1 LGYQPIE
8 NYAIIGDLHTVA
20 LVGMNGS
27 IDFLSFPRFDSPTV
41 FAARLDDARGGR
53 FQIAPAFASG
63 RQRQLYLP
71 DTNVLVTRALSEEG
85 VAEVT
90 DCMPIEEEDHP
101 HAIVRHVRTVRGD
114 VRFRMRCEPR
124 FDYGRASHVVEV
136 NEGEVLFVSTGAD
149 GTALRLR
156 TPVPVRIEDGAA
168 VAEFQLRSGEGI
180 DFVLEEA
187 QPSCASGAASPAWC
201 EEMRVAT
208 ARFWRDWVGK
218 SSYTGRWRE
227 VVNRSALTLK
237 LLTSRHLGSLVAAPT
252 FGLPEQV
259 GGGRNWDYRYTWIR
273 DSAFTLYALLR
284 LGFTSE
290 AHAFVGWIEARCEE
304 LGADGG
310 LQIMYG
316 IDGRHDLT
324 EETLEHFE
332 GYRGSRPVRIGNG
345 AYDQLQLDIYG
356 ELMDA
361 VYLYDK
367 YGETI
372 SYALWG
378 NLSRLIEWVCK
389 HWDTAD
395 EGIWEVRGGRQH
407 FLYSRLMCWVA
418 IDRGVRLAWKRSL
431 PAPLD
436 RWITVRTQIHRDIHQ
451 NFWNERRRC
460 FVQVKNG
467 DAVDAAC
474 LLMPLMR
481 FIGPTDPRW
490 LSTLATVEQE
500 LVSDSLVYR
509 YQSNVAASDG
519 LAGREGT
526 FTMCSFWFVECLA
539 RAGQLTKA
547 RLAFDKMLGFAN
559 HVGLY
564 SEELGP
570 QGEHLGNFPQA
581 FTHLGLISA
590 AFFIDRALSGTG
602 QHG

>member
-1 LGYQPIE
+1 MSQQPIE
-8 NYAIIGDLHTVA
+8 NHAIIGDLHTVA
-20 LVGMNGS
+20 LVATDGT

-41 FAARLDDARGGR
+41 FASLLDPERGGS
-53 FQIAPAFASG
+53 FQIAPAFADG
-63 RQRQLYLP
+63 RQKQLYLP

-90 DCMPIEEEDHP
+90 DCMPIDEHDHP
-101 HAIVRHVRTVRGD
+101 HAIVRHARTVRGD
-114 VRFRMRCEPR
+114 VRFRMRCAPR
-124 FDYGRASHVVEV
+124 FDYGRASHTVDVR
-136 NEGEVLFVSTGAD
+136 EGEVLFSSQGRDATM
-149 GTALRLR
+149 LRLR

-168 VAEFQLRSGEGI
+168 IADFELRSGEGI

-187 QPSCASGAASPAWC
+187 RPGCASGAATSAWC
-201 EEMRVAT
+201 ARMRETT
-208 ARFWRDWVGK
+208 AQFWRDWIGG
-218 SSYTGRWRE
+218 SHYAGRWRE

-237 LLTSRHLGSLVAAPT
+237 LLTSRRFGSLVAAPT
-252 FGLPEQV
+252 FGLPELI
-259 GGGRNWDYRYTWIR
+259 GGARNWDYRYTWIR
-273 DSAFTLYALLR
+273 DSSFTLYALLR
-284 LGFTSE
+284 LGFTGE
-290 AHAFVGWIEARCEE
+290 ARDFMRWIEARCEE
-304 LGADGG
+304 LAPDGS

-316 IDGRHDLT
+316 IDGRHRLD
-324 EETLEHFE
+324 EEILEHFA

-356 ELMDA
+356 ELMDS

-372 SYALWG
+372 SHDMWR
-378 NLSRLIEWVCK
+378 NLRRLIDWVCK
-389 HWDTAD
+389 HWQSAD

-418 IDRGVRLAWKRSL
+418 VDRAVRLAWKRSL

-436 RWITVRTQIHRDIHQ
+436 QWIAVRNAIHHEIHER
-451 NFWNERRRC
+451 FWNEERRA
-460 FVQVKNG
+460 FVQTRDG
-467 DAVDAAC
+467 QAVDASV

-490 LSTLATVEQE
+490 RSTLAAVEKE

-509 YQSNVAASDG
+509 YQGPVAAPDG
-519 LAGREGT
+519 LEGREGT
-526 FTMCSFWFVECLA
+526 FTMCSFWYVECLA
-539 RAGQLTKA
+539 RAGELGKA

-564 SEELGP
+564 AEELGP
-570 QGEHLGNFPQA
+570 AGEHLGNFPQA

-590 AFFIDRALSGTG
+590 AHFLDRALSGAG
-602 QHG
+602 QRG